1 MSAYGRAFMSVQG
14 KLDKDTPHSGHRQLR
29 AVYRL
34 KVDGTAN
41 RPAHKRARTPPSAAM
56 RTHDGMMWA

>member
-1 MSAYGRAFMSVQG
+1 MSAQG
-14 KLDKDTPHSGHRQLR
+14 KLGKDVPHSGHTQLR

-34 KVDGTAN
+34 TVNGTAN

-56 RTHDGMMWA
+56 RTHDGMMRA